1 LDRQPRGG
9 REAPGPGRAVPGAGP
24 GQGVSGRGGCGGTRM
39 TAAVGT
45 ALGLGLASGLSLYGA
60 AFLTGLAIHPGW
72 VRLDP
77 ALAALGLGGA
87 AWLAWTL
94 GRRAARALRTRR
106 GRSTP
111 TVGAGTGPMAR

>member
-1 LDRQPRGG
+1 VSNVIVSVAENGVLVGTVWLALAHPLI
-9 REAPGPGRAVPGAGP
+9 ALGAG
-24 GQGVSGRGGCGGTRM
+24 T
-39 TAAVGT
+39 
-45 ALGLGLASGLSLYGA
+45 
-60 AFLTGLAIHPGW
+60 
-72 VRLDP
+72 
-77 ALAALGLGGA
+77 LGLGGA